1 MLRIVVEVGGT
12 SEIAQGLKEKL
23 AQQAERLTKMV
34 NALVQELTETK
45 AEIAKSSGRRPPA
58 EKMSFLK
65 D

>member
-1 MLRIVVEVGGT
+1 MTKR
-12 SEIAQGLKEKL
+12 EIELT
-23 AQQAERLTKMV
+23 QQTERLTKMV